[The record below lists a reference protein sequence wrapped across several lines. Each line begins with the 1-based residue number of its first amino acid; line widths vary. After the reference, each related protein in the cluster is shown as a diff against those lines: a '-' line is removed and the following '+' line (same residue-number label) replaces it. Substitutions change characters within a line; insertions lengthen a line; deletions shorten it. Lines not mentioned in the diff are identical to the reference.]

1 METIENSVPKL
12 VPKPRS
18 SKPEVINKEK
28 PIIASKPVLPE
39 KPAINETS
47 NSDQLFNN
55 NKEVLM
61 REKPKIIERK
71 RAKSERKLSNSDLT
85 QEFVNN
91 INDNNCEQSLS
102 NSELNQE
109 LKVDKSLTQESI
121 DKSLR
126 NESILKE
133 KNKSKESVEKNV
145 GLSQKSISGL
155 SKLVANRF
163 RADSND
169 NMDSSGRYLL
179 YDVREDEEQMIKMQ
193 EIIDLLVAGG
203 YFRARIKGLNN
214 FDKVIK
220 KILIIRYFR
229 SELF

>member
-109 LKVDKSLTQESI
+109 LKVDKSL
-121 DKSLR
+121 R

>member
-18 SKPEVINKEK
+18 SKPEVINREK

-47 NSDQLFNN
+47 NSDQFFSNN
-55 NKEVLM
+55 N

-71 RAKSERKLSNSDLT
+71 KPKSERKLSNSDLT

-91 INDNNCEQSLS
+91 INDNNCEQSLN
-102 NSELNQE
+102 NSELSQE
-109 LKVDKSLTQESI
+109 FKVDKSFTQESI

-169 NMDSSGRYLL
+169 NMDSSGRYLM

-214 FDKVIK
+214 FDKVMK
-220 KILIIRYFR
+220 KT
-229 SELF
+229 LFNYTLFKK

>member
-18 SKPEVINKEK
+18 SKPEVIKEK

-47 NSDQLFNN
+47 NSDQFFNN

-71 RAKSERKLSNSDLT
+71 RAKSEQKLSNSDLT

-91 INDNNCEQSLS
+91 FNDNNCEQSLN
-102 NSELNQE
+102 NSELSQE
-109 LKVDKSLTQESI
+109 LKIDKSVTQEPI

-133 KNKSKESVEKNV
+133 KNKESVEKNV

-155 SKLVANRF
+155 SKLVTNRF

-220 KILIIRYFR
+220 KTLYNYT
-229 SELF
+229 LF